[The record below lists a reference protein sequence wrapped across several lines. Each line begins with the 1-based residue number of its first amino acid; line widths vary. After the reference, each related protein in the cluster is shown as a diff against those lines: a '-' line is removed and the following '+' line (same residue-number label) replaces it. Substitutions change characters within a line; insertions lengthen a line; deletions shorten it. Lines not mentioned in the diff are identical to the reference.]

1 MNFPKPPDVPFVQS
15 VIFVMSKIG
24 EHIGLTV
31 FDTTMSREHPLYML
45 SIPKEEVER
54 MLGLF
59 GMVNGS
65 ALIFPGSCW
74 ADYLSFQESGEI
86 PLGFDKEN
94 K

>member
-1 MNFPKPPDVPFVQS
+1 MTFPNPPDVPFVQS

-24 EHIGLTV
+24 ENIGLTV
-31 FDTTMSREHPLYML
+31 FDTTASKEHPLYML
-45 SIPKEEVER
+45 TITRGEVER

-59 GMVNGS
+59 GMVDGS
-65 ALIFPGSCW
+65 ALILPGSCW

-86 PLGFDKEN
+86 PLGFDKEA